1 MYFAPRRSFLLLF
14 DTDDRK
20 KSRLSALS
28 EGSGW
33 FTGSEWYKHKEERHM
48 KRLTVMIALM
58 LTTLTIA
65 SCGGKQTAAEP
76 ATEAATSTAGEAA
89 AETANEAEAKQR
101 RRMKRRPMT
110 RYRHRRWRSR
120 TVITQRSSRRT
131 AACSMSMKRRTEK
144 ASLL

>member
-1 MYFAPRRSFLLLF
+1 
-14 DTDDRK
+14 
-20 KSRLSALS
+20 
-28 EGSGW
+28 
-33 FTGSEWYKHKEERHM
+33 M
-48 KRLTVMIALM
+48 KRLTVVIALM
-58 LTTLTIA
+58 PLA
-65 SCGGKQTAAEP
+65 VVSKQQLNPQLKRQQALQERQL
-76 ATEAATSTAGEAA
+76 
-89 AETANEAEAKQR
+89 QR